1 MACDNFLSFLGAAA
15 GGNLSDSAKQPI
27 GESQDINHQGSMEIK
42 SFEFGA
48 ENPTTLGSG
57 SGGAG
62 AGKVKFQNFKVTK
75 EVDFAS
81 APLYQAC
88 AAGAHYPAVA
98 LQIRKSGGDQNDYLV
113 YLFKMVYVTSISWSG
128 GGGEEAP
135 EETVEFTYGAM
146 GIKYVPQTAA
156 GAQSDQKTFA
166 YWSQVTNTQTLS
178 VPGNSDGDMKA
189 PGAGPVA
196 PTGQK
201 SNVMANLT
209 GLLGV

>member
-1 MACDNFLSFLGAAA
+1 MACDNFLTFLGAAK
-15 GGNLSDSAKQPI
+15 GGNLSTAAKQPV
-27 GESQDINHQGSMEIK
+27 GETQDVHHGGSMEIK

-48 ENPTTLGSG
+48 ENPTTLGSS

-75 EVDFAS
+75 EVDYAS
-81 APLYQAC
+81 VPLYIAC
-88 AAGAHYPAVA
+88 AAGAHFPAVA

-135 EETVEFTYGAM
+135 EETVEFIYGSM
-146 GIKYVPQTAA
+146 GLKYIPQKSDGT
-156 GAQSDQKTFA
+156 QSGQKSIGS
-166 YWSQVTNTQTLS
+166 WSQVTNQPTMS

-189 PGAGPVA
+189 PGSGPSA
-196 PTGQK
+196 PTGQT
-201 SNVMANLT
+201 SNVMANID
-209 GLLGV
+209 GII

>member
-1 MACDNFLSFLGAAA
+1 MACDNFLTFLGAAT

-27 GESQDINHQGSMEIK
+27 GETQDINHQGSLEVK

-48 ENPTTLGSG
+48 ENPTTIGSG
-57 SGGAG
+57 TGGAG

-75 EVDFAS
+75 EVDFSS
-81 APLYQAC
+81 APLYQAL
-88 AAGAHYPAVA
+88 AAGAHFPGVA

-135 EETVEFTYGAM
+135 EETVEFVYGAL
-146 GIKYVPQTAA
+146 GVKYVPQTSA
-156 GAQSDQKTFA
+156 GGQGTAKTFA

-178 VPGNSDGDMKA
+178 VPGNSDGDLKA
-189 PGAGPVA
+189 PGAGPNP
-196 PTGQK
+196 PTGQT
-201 SNVMANLT
+201 SNVLTNLA